1 MLKTYEYRIYPNK
14 GQAILIAKH
23 FGCTRFVYNKA
34 LALKMETYTKDK
46 KSLSKYDLANKIV
59 EWKNTEE
66 FSWLKEVQ
74 AQSLQQAIFHL
85 DSAFTKFFR
94 EKEGYPK
101 FKSKHT
107 HRFSYSIPQ
116 NVKINFEKRKVYI
129 PKIGWVGTRID
140 RTFEGKI
147 KTCTV
152 KQVPSG
158 KYFISVLF
166 EDGTELPNKLPI
178 TEETTVGID
187 LGLKTFVTLS
197 NGSVYER
204 MRIIKQEEKQ
214 LAKLQR
220 RHSRK
225 VIGSKNKEKARVKVA
240 RQQERIANIR
250 KDYLH
255 KTSTSIVNENQV
267 NTICLETLNVSGMMK
282 NHKLAKALT
291 DVSLY
296 SFKQM
301 LEYKTERSGK
311 NMLYIGQFEP
321 SSQLCH
327 ICGYKNSGTKDLKV
341 REWTCPNCG
350 TVHDRDLNASINIKN
365 MALSEH
371 NLKYQNTG
379 LGKSV
384 ELVELLTLVGAK
396 KQEQNKLK

>member
-14 GQAILIAKH
+14 EQAILIAKH

-46 KSLSKYDLANKIV
+46 KSLSKYDLAKKV
-59 EWKNTEE
+59 KEWKDTEE
-66 FSWLKEVQ
+66 LSWLKEVHS
-74 AQSLQQAIFHL
+74 QSLQQAIFHL

-107 HRFSYSIPQ
+107 HRFSYSLPQ
-116 NVKINFEKRKVYI
+116 RVKVNFETNRVYVPKV
-129 PKIGWVGTRID
+129 GWVKTRID
-140 RTFEGKI
+140 RAFEGKI

-158 KYFISVLF
+158 KYFISILF

-178 TEETTVGID
+178 EESTTVGID
-187 LGLKTFVTLS
+187 LGLKTFATLS

-204 MRIIKQEEKQ
+204 MRVIKQEEKQ

-225 VIGSKNKEKARVKVA
+225 VIDSHNREKARIKVA

-267 NTICLETLNVSGMMK
+267 NTICLETLNISGMMK
-282 NHKLAKALT
+282 NHKLAKALA

-301 LEYKTERSGK
+301 LEYKTERLGK

-327 ICGYKNSGTKDLKV
+327 VCGYRNSETKDLKV
-341 REWTCPNCG
+341 REWTCPSCG

-365 MALSEH
+365 IALSEH

>member
-14 GQAILIAKH
+14 GQATLIAKH

-34 LALKMETYTKDK
+34 LALKMETYTRDK
-46 KSLSKYDLANKIV
+46 KSLSKYELVNKIV

-66 FSWLKEVQ
+66 FNWLKEVHS
-74 AQSLQQAIFHL
+74 QSLQQAIFHL

-107 HRFSYSIPQ
+107 HRFSYAIPQ
-116 NVKINFEKRKVYI
+116 GVKVNFETSRIYVPKV
-129 PKIGWVGTRID
+129 GWVKTRID
-140 RTFEGKI
+140 RDFEGKI

-152 KQVPSG
+152 KQVSSG
-158 KYFISVLF
+158 KYFISILF

-178 TEETTVGID
+178 EESTTVGID
-187 LGLKTFVTLS
+187 LGLKTFATLS

-225 VIGSKNKEKARVKVA
+225 VIGSKNREKARVKVA
-240 RQQERIANIR
+240 RQQEHIANIR

-301 LEYKTERSGK
+301 LEYKTERLGK
-311 NMLYIGQFEP
+311 NILYIGQFEP

-327 ICGYKNSGTKDLKV
+327 VCGYRNSETKDLKV

-365 MALSEH
+365 IALSEH

>member
-14 GQAILIAKH
+14 EQGIIIAKH

-34 LALKMETYTKDK
+34 LALKIEAYAKGEK
-46 KSLSKYDLANKIV
+46 NLSKYDLTKKV
-59 EWKNTEE
+59 KEWKDTEE

-94 EKEGYPK
+94 EKKGYPK
-101 FKSKHT
+101 FKSKHI
-107 HRFSYSIPQ
+107 HKFSYSVPQ
-116 NVKINFEKRKVYI
+116 NVRINFETNRVYI
-129 PKIGWVGTRID
+129 PKVGWVKTRID
-140 RTFEGKI
+140 RDFEGKI

-158 KYFISVLF
+158 KYFISILF
-166 EDGTELPNKLPI
+166 EDGTELPNKFPI
-178 TEETTVGID
+178 EESTTVGID
-187 LGLKTFVTLS
+187 LGLKTFATLS
-197 NGSVYER
+197 NGSVYKR

-214 LAKLQR
+214 LTKLQR
-220 RHSRK
+220 RHFRK
-225 VIGSKNKEKARVKVA
+225 VVGSKNREKARVKVA

-282 NHKLAKALT
+282 NHKLAKALA

-301 LEYKTERSGK
+301 LEYKAERLGK
-311 NMLYIGQFEP
+311 NILYIGQFEP
-321 SSQLCH
+321 SSQICH
-327 ICGYKNSGTKDLKV
+327 VCGYRNSETKDLKV
-341 REWTCPNCG
+341 REWTCPSCG

-365 MALSEH
+365 IALSEH

-379 LGKSV
+379 LGKSI

>member
-14 GQAILIAKH
+14 DQAVLMSKH

-34 LALKMETYTKDK
+34 LALKIEAYTKDK
-46 KSLSKYDLANKIV
+46 ISLSKYDLVNKIV
-59 EWKNTEE
+59 EWKGIEE
-66 FSWLKEVQ
+66 FNWLKEVN
-74 AQSLQQAIFHL
+74 AQSLQQAVFHL

-107 HRFSYSIPQ
+107 HRFSYSLPQ
-116 NVKINFEKRKVYI
+116 GVKVNFEKHKVYI
-129 PKIGWVGTRID
+129 PKIGWVDTRID

-166 EDGTELPNKLPI
+166 EDGTELPDKLPI
-178 TEETTVGID
+178 TQETTVGID
-187 LGLKTFVTLS
+187 LGLKTFATLS
-197 NGSVYER
+197 NGAVYER

-214 LAKLQR
+214 LVKLQR

-225 VIGSKNKEKARVKVA
+225 VTGSKNREKARIKVA

-267 NTICLETLNVSGMMK
+267 NTICLETLNISGMMK
-282 NHKLAKALT
+282 NHKVAKALA

-301 LEYKTERSGK
+301 LEYKTERLGK
-311 NMLYIGQFEP
+311 NILYIGQFEP

-327 ICGYKNSGTKDLKV
+327 VCGHRNSETKDLKV

-365 MALSEH
+365 IALSEH
-371 NLKYQNTG
+371 NLKYYNTG

-384 ELVELLTLVGAK
+384 ELVESLALVKAM